1 MKVVKH
7 WKLII
12 LKFVGDKLKVS
23 EEKFMDFVQFHKRFL
38 VRMSSCFSNCNHNF
52 FKNNKNSLSFSYGAS
67 YDEVNLKAS
76 D

>member
-1 MKVVKH
+1 
-7 WKLII
+7 
-12 LKFVGDKLKVS
+12 
-23 EEKFMDFVQFHKRFL
+23 MDFVQFHKRFL